1 MSGMRWLGRKIGIVL
16 WAAILGFAIALIP
29 QGLWSALVVANLR
42 TGTAIP
48 WAVPLMA
55 ILLWLMLLYLS
66 GRWAPRRTSDTRGN
80 SLRLRRIS
88 MRAFTW
94 AVVAGALSIVALD
107 GLWIVMARMVRM
119 PGSVLPDMS
128 NYPRLTVVA
137 MVTMGVLVSPIC
149 EQAGIWG
156 YCQTRLERNFRPWFA
171 VLTSALIFGLLP
183 HPPMQA
189 ALLPK
194 LLFFCLT
201 GLTFSL
207 MARLTNSILP
217 GLVVHIGGILS
228 FFVLVWPSDPARSLV
243 PENGIDAWF
252 AIDVAQV
259 VVFAA
264 LAIVAFMRLPR
275 VAAE

>member
-66 GRWAPRRTSDTRGN
+66 GRWAPRRTSDTRRN

-156 YCQTRLERNFRPWFA
+156 YCQTRLERNQRTA
-171 VLTSALIFGLLP
+171 STHGLRLTSHRWSCLQRLQSWRSCDCQGSLPNRQRRSAL
-183 HPPMQA
+183 
-189 ALLPK
+189 
-194 LLFFCLT
+194 
-201 GLTFSL
+201 
-207 MARLTNSILP
+207 RLGCRTAT
-217 GLVVHIGGILS
+217 V
-228 FFVLVWPSDPARSLV
+228 R
-243 PENGIDAWF
+243 
-252 AIDVAQV
+252 
-259 VVFAA
+259 
-264 LAIVAFMRLPR
+264 
-275 VAAE
+275 

>member
-1 MSGMRWLGRKIGIVL
+1 MSGMRWGRKIGIVL
-16 WAAILGFAIALIP
+16 RAAILGLAIALIP
-29 QGLWSALVVANLR
+29 QGLWSTLVVANLR
-42 TGTAIP
+42 TGAAIP
-48 WAVPLMA
+48 WAAPLMA
-55 ILLWLMLLYLS
+55 ILLWLMLLYLG
-66 GRWAPRRTSDTRGN
+66 GRWAPRSTSEARRN

-88 MRAFTW
+88 TRTLMW
-94 AVVAGALSIVALD
+94 AVGAGALSIVALD

-119 PGSVLPDMS
+119 PGRVLPDMS
-128 NYPRLTVVA
+128 NYPRLTLVA
-137 MVTMGVLVSPIC
+137 MVTMGALVSPIC

-156 YCQTRLERNFRPWFA
+156 YCQTRLERNFPPLFA
-171 VLTSALIFGLLP
+171 VLASALLFGLLP
-183 HPPMQA
+183 HPPMHA

-207 MARLTNSILP
+207 MAGLTNSILP

-228 FFVLVWPSDPARSLV
+228 FFVLVWPGDPARGLV
-243 PENGIDAWF
+243 TQNGIDAWF

-264 LAIVAFMRLPR
+264 LAMAAFMRVPKL
-275 VAAE
+275 AAE

>member
-1 MSGMRWLGRKIGIVL
+1 MSGMRRLGHKIGIVL

-29 QGLWSALVVANLR
+29 QGLWSAPVVANLR
-42 TGTAIP
+42 TGAAIP
-48 WAVPLMA
+48 WAVPIMA
-55 ILLWLMLLYLS
+55 ILLWLMLQYLS
-66 GRWAPRRTSDTRGN
+66 GRWAPRRTSDARRN

-88 MRAFTW
+88 MQAFTW

-107 GLWIVMARMVRM
+107 GIWIVMARMVRM
-119 PGSVLPDMS
+119 PGSVLPEMS

-137 MVTMGVLVSPIC
+137 MVATGALVSPIC

-156 YCQTRLERNFRPWFA
+156 YCQTRLERKFPPLFA
-171 VLTSALIFGLLP
+171 VLASALIFGLLP
-183 HPPMQA
+183 HPPMHA

-194 LLFFCLT
+194 LLFFFLT

-228 FFVLVWPSDPARSLV
+228 FFVLVWPSDPARILV
-243 PENGIDAWF
+243 TENGIDAWF
-252 AIDVAQV
+252 AIDLVQAA
-259 VVFAA
+259 VFAA
-264 LAIVAFMRLPR
+264 LAIAAFMRLQR
-275 VAAE
+275 VVA